1 MFFGFVKHVLSGFA
15 LITCLTRCSFD
26 VFFFVNYSHLN
37 HDRNMMFIKEET
49 EDFRIEE
56 VFSLKQEDFEELTG
70 WFSFSMHLILIKMS
84 A

>member
-1 MFFGFVKHVLSGFA
+1 MA
-15 LITCLTRCSFD
+15 
-26 VFFFVNYSHLN
+26 
-37 HDRNMMFIKEET
+37 FIKEET

-84 A
+84 AWDYDWIYRKV